1 MGVFIVGNRVMR
13 SCPNSFSAKL
23 GGPLSFLKFSSDSAE
38 RTAPFAFREPDFR
51 FGLFP
56 DTRSD
61 SAERTAPFAFQEPD
75 FRFGLFPDT
84 RGSLESLSSRRPL
97 ILHDLKI
104 DVRLFIG
111 KGHGDDEE

>member
-1 MGVFIVGNRVMR
+1 MGIDLRGVVPIRAL
-13 SCPNSFSAKL
+13 PNWV
-23 GGPLSFLKFSSDSAE
+23 GPLSFLKFS
-38 RTAPFAFREPDFR
+38 
-51 FGLFP
+51 
-56 DTRSD
+56 SD

-97 ILHDLKI
+97 ILQDLKI

-111 KGHGDDEE
+111 KGHGDDEV